1 MNKQALFC
9 DGTGVYVIPPEPVE
23 DQKII
28 LRFRTA
34 KDDVQEAKVVTR
46 ETCYS
51 DEEGSDKG
59 KTIFMQKEQTAE
71 DEKQRTKNETTVYE
85 ETTGGQTPYVKKE
98 LVPTVEGVVVLCE
111 GGDQPVVVQEI
122 TEAVEALFSVE
133 SHKIKVVKMK

>member
-51 DEEGSDKG
+51 DEEGQIKERRFSCK
-59 KTIFMQKEQTAE
+59 KSRRRTSLTI
-71 DEKQRTKNETTVYE
+71 
-85 ETTGGQTPYVKKE
+85 
-98 LVPTVEGVVVLCE
+98 
-111 GGDQPVVVQEI
+111 I
-122 TEAVEALFSVE
+122 T
-133 SHKIKVVKMK
+133 

>member
-51 DEEGSDKG
+51 DEEG
-59 KTIFMQKEQTAE
+59 
-71 DEKQRTKNETTVYE
+71 
-85 ETTGGQTPYVKKE
+85 
-98 LVPTVEGVVVLCE
+98 
-111 GGDQPVVVQEI
+111 
-122 TEAVEALFSVE
+122 
-133 SHKIKVVKMK
+133 